1 MKTNSSGRK
10 GRFSAFLK
18 KYANF
23 IFFAAVALI
32 TVIVLQRNVDYN
44 EFVSILH
51 ESNLSFLAVVLLFM
65 ILYWLLE
72 AYMLQSL
79 IRHDYPEE
87 SFGHSFTLTMIGQY
101 YNLITPGASG
111 GQPLQLLEMTSRGIS
126 AGFGTA
132 VLVQKYA
139 LYQLSVTLIGITGCL
154 INYQMIA
161 SWHGLSKAMI
171 VFGLMINILG
181 SLAVVIVSLYPNFA
195 RIVARWCVKAGAKM
209 RLVKDPEKT
218 YKKADH
224 FVAEYEVAISALKD
238 RLRETAWLFAV
249 NLFAVTIYFCITYWI
264 YRALG
269 LNEMNAFQI
278 IAVQSVLYLV
288 FTFIPLPGGSGGAE
302 IGFTLIFGSIF
313 GPAKTSVA
321 MVIWRI
327 ITFYFVLCAGG
338 IYVSLHSLFNPYM
351 KRKKLSSTRKDTA
364 PEPETSGGQFE
375 RNRQQHHH
383 RDNR

>member
-23 IFFAAVALI
+23 IFFSAVALI

-181 SLAVVIVSLYPNFA
+181 SLAVVIVSL
-195 RIVARWCVKAGAKM
+195 
-209 RLVKDPEKT
+209 
-218 YKKADH
+218 
-224 FVAEYEVAISALKD
+224 
-238 RLRETAWLFAV
+238 
-249 NLFAVTIYFCITYWI
+249 
-264 YRALG
+264 
-269 LNEMNAFQI
+269 
-278 IAVQSVLYLV
+278 
-288 FTFIPLPGGSGGAE
+288 
-302 IGFTLIFGSIF
+302 
-313 GPAKTSVA
+313 
-321 MVIWRI
+321 
-327 ITFYFVLCAGG
+327 
-338 IYVSLHSLFNPYM
+338 
-351 KRKKLSSTRKDTA
+351 
-364 PEPETSGGQFE
+364 
-375 RNRQQHHH
+375 
-383 RDNR
+383 